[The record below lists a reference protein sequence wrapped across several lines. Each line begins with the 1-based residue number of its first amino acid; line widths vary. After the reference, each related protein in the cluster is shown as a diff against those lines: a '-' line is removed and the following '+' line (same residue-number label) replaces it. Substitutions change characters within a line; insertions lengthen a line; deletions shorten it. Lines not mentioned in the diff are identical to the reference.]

1 MLPISGSRVQSGSY
15 RCSMAKGEE
24 KANRVLRVWSS
35 ARESAITGMGDVSI
49 AAESARTL
57 TETNHA
63 DSLRESSMVS
73 YASDVTL
80 TL

>member
-15 RCSMAKGEE
+15 RCSMVKGEE
-24 KANRVLRVWSS
+24 KANRVLRVWSG
-35 ARESAITGMGDVSI
+35 ARESAITGMGDASI

-63 DSLRESSMVS
+63 DSLRESSMVF